1 MVDAEPKKK
10 RQKKGEP
17 DEQLEPKGKPACTRG
32 RECEDYGHPAPC
44 KAREET
50 PAAGLKKILSWE
62 EKVAEEARS
71 KTPLKWEDEVMH
83 LWRARHMEDAWY
95 QEERARERERE
106 REIREIVDGAGN

>member
-1 MVDAEPKKK
+1 MVDAEPKNK

-32 RECEDYGHPAPC
+32 RECEDS
-44 KAREET
+44 
-50 PAAGLKKILSWE
+50 AAGLKKILSCE

-83 LWRARHMEDAWY
+83 LWRARHMEDARY
-95 QEERARERERE
+95 QEERAR
-106 REIREIVDGAGN
+106 